1 MVSHSL
7 DSCTQEVQA
16 FECLDS
22 QRRRIVLV
30 DSPGFNDTNVSDIDV
45 LQAIAD
51 WLKQTCG
58 SI

>member
-1 MVSHSL
+1 MVGHSL

-16 FECLDS
+16 FECFDS
-22 QRRRIVLV
+22 KGRQIVLV

-51 WLKQTCG
+51 WLKQ
-58 SI
+58 S